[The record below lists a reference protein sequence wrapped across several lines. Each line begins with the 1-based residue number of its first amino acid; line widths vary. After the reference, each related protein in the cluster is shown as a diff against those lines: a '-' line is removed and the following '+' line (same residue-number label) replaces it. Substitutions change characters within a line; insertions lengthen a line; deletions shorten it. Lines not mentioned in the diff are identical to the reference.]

1 MLFKRWSIVIVFVIH
16 FVQSGWEKNYDIFYI
31 KNKFQVY
38 IFKKFQKNNLPAKN
52 IRWHYWFL
60 DGKND
65 NDEWGVLVVIWTKKK
80 LWNLKLILNNLDT
93 NVCLHTQYTH
103 TFIYLFSSSSSLW
116 WQWCLGIYTS
126 CHHQQYGI
134 RIINIVN
141 FFVLMKKKQRIL
153 LL

>member
-65 NDEWGVLVVIWTKKK
+65 NDEWGVLVGDLNKKK
-80 LWNLKLILNNLDT
+80 NYEIWNW
-93 NVCLHTQYTH
+93 
-103 TFIYLFSSSSSLW
+103 F
-116 WQWCLGIYTS
+116 
-126 CHHQQYGI
+126 
-134 RIINIVN
+134 
-141 FFVLMKKKQRIL
+141 
-153 LL
+153 